1 MFQRLD
7 QIKDLPE
14 SQTTLKLQRL
24 DAQTLYG
31 VYRCIFYDP
40 FRTSTQK
47 AKRFN
52 STEDMS
58 VLQLI
63 LWFILMSNTRTQ
75 NQNKV

>member
-52 STEDMS
+52 STEDMTHEC
-58 VLQLI
+58 VTVN
-63 LWFILMSNTRTQ
+63 FVVYPN
-75 NQNKV
+75 V